1 MMSQRACEECSAERL
16 FFAEGVRDGE
26 EEGVERRLGLE
37 VFLPPPLTEREG
49 DVEAQVVTG
58 GEDGRGGERRC
69 GFLRFCDRVMDG
81 LGSRE
86 TRVTLVVG
94 IVIFALFGLMVYRV
108 ISLERMCP
116 HGTGETIGTSGADF
130 CE

>member
-1 MMSQRACEECSAERL
+1 MGREKWWSGGWGRM
-16 FFAEGVRDGE
+16 F
-26 EEGVERRLGLE
+26 
-37 VFLPPPLTEREG
+37 FLPPPPTGREG
-49 DVEAQVVTG
+49 DVEAQVVG
-58 GEDGRGGERRC
+58 CGYEDGRGGERRG
-69 GFLRFCDRVMDG
+69 GFLRFCDRVKDA

-86 TRVTLVVG
+86 TRVTLVIG

>member
-1 MMSQRACEECSAERL
+1 MTACEDRAAERL

-26 EEGVERRLGLE
+26 EGVVERRLGPQ
-37 VFLPPPLTEREG
+37 VFLPPPPSGREG
-49 DVEAQVVTG
+49 DVEAQVFG
-58 GEDGRGGERRC
+58 GEEGRGGERRC
-69 GFLRFCDRVMDG
+69 GFLRFCDRVKDG

-94 IVIFALFGLMVYRV
+94 IVIFALFGLMVWRV

>member
-26 EEGVERRLGLE
+26 EEGVERRLGPH
-37 VFLPPPLTEREG
+37 VFLPPPAGREG
-49 DVEAQVVTG
+49 DADVEAQVFG
-58 GEDGRGGERRC
+58 GEGGERRC
-69 GFLRFCDRVMDG
+69 GFLRFCDRVKDA

-94 IVIFALFGLMVYRV
+94 IVIFALFGLMVWRV

-116 HGTGETIGTSGADF
+116 HGTGETTGTSGADF